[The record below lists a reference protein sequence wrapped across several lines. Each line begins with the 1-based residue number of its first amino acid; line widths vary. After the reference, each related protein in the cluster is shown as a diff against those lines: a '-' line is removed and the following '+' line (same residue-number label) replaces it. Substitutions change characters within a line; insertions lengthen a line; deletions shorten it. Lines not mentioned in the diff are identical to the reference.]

1 MREHVIVTDDNGLP
15 VAAVDLDRIEAGA
28 TLLAYRLAVACDSP
42 EAIGDVLSDAL
53 ETHGPIFGQVATG
66 ALRTVVEHIL
76 APVLEVTD
84 RLADAGYL
92 RADLRAGLADAL
104 ANAEATFGGEA

>member
-1 MREHVIVTDDNGLP
+1 MREHVIVTDDNGMP
-15 VAAVDLDRIEAGA
+15 VAAVDLDRMGADA

-104 ANAEATFGGEA
+104 ANAEQTLGGEA

>member
-1 MREHVIVTDDNGLP
+1 MTRHVLLTDVNGMP
-15 VAAVDLDRIEAGA
+15 SASVDLDRLDADA
-28 TLLAYRLAVACDSP
+28 TLLAYRLAVACDSS
-42 EAIGDVLSDAL
+42 EAITDVLTHAL
-53 ETHGPIFGQVATG
+53 DEHGPIFGQVAAA
-66 ALRTVVEHIL
+66 ALRNVVEGVL

-104 ANAEATFGGEA
+104 ANAEATLGGDA